1 MKFTVLRKQ
10 LKALSRFSATKD
22 IRYYLCGIHV
32 VQDNRGTY
40 LESTNGHILGRLL
53 IDDAP
58 CETQSSVII
67 PNDAIKT
74 LAATGKKGDETL
86 FFTVD
91 GAKITVIGIDS
102 TTYTFGVLEGNF
114 PKCDQVMPKNLDDSQ
129 IAPSTY
135 NPNYVMAFH
144 DCAADLSGNKN
155 PNGVAVSFKQRGN
168 DSGIVALDCTDLFI
182 GIIMPMRDN
191 CINPNIPAWCNRPT
205 VKPLETET
213 ATI

>member
-10 LKALSRFSATKD
+10 LKALSRFSAIKD
-22 IRYYLCGIHV
+22 IRYYLQGIHV
-32 VQDNRGTY
+32 VQNNRGTY

-53 IDDAP
+53 IDETP

-86 FFTVD
+86 FFTVE
-91 GAKITVIGIDS
+91 GAKITVIGMDS
-102 TTYTFGVLEGNF
+102 TTYTFGALEGNF
-114 PKCDQVMPKNLDDSQ
+114 PRCDQVMPKNLDDSQ

-144 DCAADLSGNKN
+144 DCAADLSGN
-155 PNGVAVSFKQRGN
+155 A
-168 DSGIVALDCTDLFI
+168 IT
-182 GIIMPMRDN
+182 
-191 CINPNIPAWCNRPT
+191 
-205 VKPLETET
+205 
-213 ATI
+213 